1 MNRARRKSRVGRVIS
16 DKMEKTVV
24 VAIEWRQRHRIYKKS
39 VRRYTKLMAHDEQSV
54 STLGDLVRLIETRPL
69 SRTKRWRVS
78 EVLETHEV
86 PEVKP
91 VEVDAALVEEIRQ
104 DDRLYV
110 NAKSNF

>member
-16 DKMEKTVV
+16 DKMEKTVI

-69 SRTKRWRVS
+69 S
-78 EVLETHEV
+78 
-86 PEVKP
+86 
-91 VEVDAALVEEIRQ
+91 Q
-104 DDRLYV
+104 Y
-110 NAKSNF
+110 